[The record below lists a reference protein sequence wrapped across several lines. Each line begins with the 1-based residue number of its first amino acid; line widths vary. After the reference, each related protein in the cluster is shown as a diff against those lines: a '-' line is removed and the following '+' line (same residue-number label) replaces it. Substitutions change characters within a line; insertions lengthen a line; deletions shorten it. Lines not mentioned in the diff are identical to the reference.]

1 MAIYHFSAKIVSRGK
16 GQSAVNTAAY
26 VLKEKLHDDE
36 LRRSF
41 NYEKNAD
48 EVKFRETLVP
58 EKIRERVK
66 SAEDFWNDIQNNV
79 EKGEKAQLAKRL
91 DIALPKEL
99 SREQQIALGH
109 DYAMHLA
116 KQGYGV
122 TWALHDKDGSNPH
135 IDMLVTLRRFDDAK
149 QKWGP
154 KSKKVYKLDKDGNRI
169 PVKKKKKNDRHDY
182 ERVKVL
188 ENGKTLK
195 QDLHDERQFWQDI
208 ANKHLAR
215 AGRKERIDARS
226 HQERQR
232 EIQKKI
238 TRAARRH
245 DYATAQKLAEK
256 SDDVY
261 RTPQA
266 KEYYFGGVRNP
277 VIAEV
282 NQDAAREDRE
292 AAEPRHKAARTF
304 SALKKSEA
312 VKERRRDAYW
322 QKRSRNR
329 WRTRRTQQQQAR
341 ARGCKPTPRDIGRAS
356 TPPGKTGKLPSRT
369 PVRIY
374 SDIYEMIATEHLD
387 RDLVANQIAESFF
400 DGFKKG
406 KMLQGKG
413 NKLTAH
419 EKDKIRKFFRRAL
432 KRGAFKGIPA
442 VFAGG
447 KKGAAL
453 TIKGAA
459 VGGKAAAGMMRVTAQ
474 MMRSVASIARLIPL
488 VGKPVAAAVNG
499 AASGVE
505 ACGKVT
511 RLTSDAVNNA
521 ADRAAGKGKAPARS
535 RGGGDGGRQQRG
547 RQQDDRRDQ
556 HDERGEAE
564 LLASSAEARKERDNG
579 LDDWRFLSECA
590 RADKEMEDFLAEV
603 FGGPSRSR

>member
-41 NYEKNAD
+41 NYEKNSD

-135 IDMLVTLRRFDDAK
+135 IDMLVTLRRFDEAK

-169 PVKKKKKNDRHDY
+169 PVKKKKKNDRHDF
-182 ERVKVL
+182 ERIKVL

-195 QDLHDERQFWQDI
+195 QDLRDERQFWQDL

-226 HQERQR
+226 YKEQQE
-232 EIQKKI
+232 EIRAKM
-238 TRAARRH
+238 TRASRRH

-256 SDDVY
+256 SDEVF
-261 RTPQA
+261 RTPQN

-277 VIAEV
+277 VIHQV
-282 NQDAAREDRE
+282 NEENAKDDRE
-292 AAEPRHKAARTF
+292 ASKQH
-304 SALKKSEA
+304 SEA
-312 VKERRRDAYW
+312 ADFFKSQKQAEAIKEKRRDQYW
-322 QKRSRNR
+322 QKRQKNR

-356 TPPGKTGKLPSRT
+356 TPAGKPGKLPSRT

-374 SDIYEMIATEHLD
+374 SDVYEMIAAEHLD
-387 RDLVANQIAESFF
+387 RDRVADQIAESFF
-400 DGFKKG
+400 VGFSKG

-413 NKLTAH
+413 KKLTGH

-432 KRGAFKGIPA
+432 KRGAFRGIPA
-442 VFAGG
+442 VFTAG

-453 TIKGAA
+453 TVKGAA
-459 VGGKAAAGMMRVTAQ
+459 IGGKAAAGMMRVTAQ
-474 MMRSVASIARLIPL
+474 MMRGVASIARLVPL
-488 VGKPVAAAVNG
+488 VGKPISAAVNG
-499 AASGVE
+499 AADGVE

-511 RLTSDAVNNA
+511 RIASDAVNNA
-521 ADRAAGKGKAPARS
+521 ADRAAGKGKAPAQRG
-535 RGGGDGGRQQRG
+535 GGGDGGRQQRG
-547 RQQDDRRDQ
+547 GQQDDRRDQ
-556 HDERGEAE
+556 HDERDGG
-564 LLASSAEARKERDNG
+564 LPASSAEARKERDNG